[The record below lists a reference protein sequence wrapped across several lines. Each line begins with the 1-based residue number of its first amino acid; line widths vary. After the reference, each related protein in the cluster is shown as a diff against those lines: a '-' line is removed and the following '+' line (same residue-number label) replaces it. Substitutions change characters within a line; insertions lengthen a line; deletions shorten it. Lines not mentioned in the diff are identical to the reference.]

1 MPHDAIPVIEQFE
14 TDEPVAAA
22 EPVVSL
28 ADRAERAPSHR
39 AERGPQERGPQERGG
54 RDRRDDRRR
63 GDGNRA
69 TEERGEQPSSGR
81 NERFENRTE
90 QRPDQRS
97 EPRVEQSRT
106 EQPRSEQPRSEQ
118 RNYRSSY
125 PGQYDRIV
133 GMGDHVP
140 DFILRSFRL
149 REVTPDDDET
159 EATTAA

>member
-1 MPHDAIPVIEQFE
+1 MPHDAIPVIEQFDPE
-14 TDEPVAAA
+14 EAVAAPLTRVQP
-22 EPVVSL
+22 ERV
-28 ADRAERAPSHR
+28 ERAPT
-39 AERGPQERGPQERGG
+39 ERGERALSERGD

-63 GDGNRA
+63 DGNRGA
-69 TEERGEQPSSGR
+69 SERGDQPASNR
-81 NERFENRTE
+81 N
-90 QRPDQRS
+90 DQRS
-97 EPRVEQSRT
+97 EPRQD
-106 EQPRSEQPRSEQ
+106 QRSEARSDQPRSEQ

-149 REVTPDDDET
+149 REVTPDDDEG